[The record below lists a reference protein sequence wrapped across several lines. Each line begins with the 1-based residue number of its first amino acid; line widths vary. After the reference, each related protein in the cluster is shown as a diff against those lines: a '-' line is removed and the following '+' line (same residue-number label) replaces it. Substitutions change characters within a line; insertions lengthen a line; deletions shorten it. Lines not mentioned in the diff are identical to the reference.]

1 MERGSIMTTYSLSG
15 EEDYEMLMATSYEK
29 MIQLEDYAVRHST
42 PLPTL
47 LEELITTTRE
57 KMGNRSLMLSGHLE
71 GTLLQMLAASV
82 GARRILEI
90 GMFTGF
96 SALMM
101 AAALP
106 DDGELIT
113 CDIDPEAIGLARS
126 FFVRSPHGRKIDVR
140 EGPALDTLKTL
151 EGPFDLVFIDADKEN
166 YIAYYEAAL
175 PLLAPNGVIAVDNVL
190 WMGRVL
196 DPTNESD
203 HAIVAFNE
211 HVSRDKRAWKVIL
224 PLRDGVMLIR
234 RK

>member
-1 MERGSIMTTYSLSG
+1 
-15 EEDYEMLMATSYEK
+15 MLMAGSTEK
-29 MIQLEDYAVRHST
+29 MMQLEDYAVRHST
-42 PLPTL
+42 PLPPL
-47 LEELITTTRE
+47 LEELVATTRE
-57 KMGNRSLMLSGHLE
+57 KMGNRSLMICGQLE

-113 CDIDPEAIGLARS
+113 CDIDPEAIALARS
-126 FFVRSPHGRKIDVR
+126 FFARSPHGSKIDIR

-166 YIAYYEAAL
+166 YVAYYEAAL

-196 DPTNESD
+196 DPQDESD
-203 HAIVAFNE
+203 RAIVAFSE
-211 HVSRDKRAWKVIL
+211 RVHRDERVWNVLL
-224 PLRDGVMLIR
+224 PIRDGLMLIR